1 MTLAR
6 RVEKLESALSPRTA
20 TLRWLAEAHAAGSL
34 SAYLDRLLDQPG
46 SASPFHRVPAA
57 AAAAATAAAAT
68 AANRGQPRESVA
80 EAVRAAVRD
89 ALFLVH
95 LALEINALF
104 EETIDLERV
113 RRVALSNQTEV
124 ICLAQELASF
134 DPAAGGADYSE
145 RWADSLAQARAW
157 LSELYVMQE
166 ARTLLERRYLE
177 GKPCLFPELA
187 SEWAALLEDAE
198 SLVGLLHK
206 VSLDEPAGDRRTTRR
221 TRPGSLDLE
230 ALRACALELA
240 EAAAARLVDTAR
252 ADALYGLGDREGAMA
267 IARRALRAR

>member
-20 TLRWLAEAHAAGSL
+20 TLRWLAEAHAFGSPR
-34 SAYLDRLLDQPG
+34 AYLDRLLDQPG

-57 AAAAATAAAAT
+57 AAAAAT

-104 EETIDLERV
+104 EETESFERV
-113 RRVALSNQTEV
+113 RRVALSYETEA
-124 ICLAQELASF
+124 ICLAHELASF
-134 DPAAGGADYSE
+134 DPVAGGAGHAE
-145 RWADSLAQARAW
+145 RWADSLARARAW
-157 LSELYVMQE
+157 LGELYVIEE
-166 ARTLLERRYLE
+166 ARTLLERRYLD
-177 GKPCLFPELA
+177 GQSCLFPELA
-187 SEWAALLEDAE
+187 SGWAALLEDAE
-198 SLVGLLHK
+198 ALVGLLHK
-206 VSLDEPAGDRRTTRR
+206 VSLDEPAGDRRRTRR
-221 TRPGSLDLE
+221 AQPNGLDLE
-230 ALRACALELA
+230 ALRASARERA

-252 ADALYGLGDREGAMA
+252 AGALDSLGDREGAIA
-267 IARRALRAR
+267 IARRALRAG